1 MHRVLVFISFLC
13 LPILISSQTLR
24 GKVYDSTST
33 VKNIKVYNE
42 TQKRIT
48 ATNEKGDFSITA
60 KVNDTILFES
70 VFYHPKAIVLKPY
83 HFNGIAVF
91 ELKKIVSALDEVEVI
106 AEPEQPVFEV
116 ETYNL
121 QLQNL
126 IKEDIKNN
134 PGLYAPSGSNYGVDF
149 VYLFRKLFDLIKSKK
164 VKKLEETIIT
174 YDQFTQLIEKSSF
187 FNSKLLTEDLK
198 IPEEN
203 KYLFLE
209 FCAAKQL
216 NSELLKENKKMQ
228 LLEQLV
234 LNSQLFL
241 ILLEEYG
248 EESVTK
254 D

>member
-1 MHRVLVFISFLC
+1 MRQLLVFISFLC
-13 LPILISSQTLR
+13 LPILINSQTLR

-33 VKNIKVYNE
+33 VKSIKVYNE

-48 ATNEKGDFSITA
+48 ATNDKGDFTITA

-70 VFYHPKAIVLKPY
+70 VFYHPKAIVLQPY
-83 HFNGIAVF
+83 HFDDVAVF
-91 ELKKIVSALDEVEVI
+91 ELKKIVNALDEVEVI

-134 PGLYAPSGSNYGVDF
+134 PGLYAPSTSNYGVDF
-149 VYLFRKLFDLIKSKK
+149 VYLFRKLFSLIKKKKSKP
-164 VKKLEETIIT
+164 EDTMIT
-174 YDQFTQLIEKSSF
+174 YDQFTKLIEKNSF
-187 FNSKLLTEDLK
+187 FNSDLLTKDLK
-198 IPEEN
+198 IPEERM
-203 KYLFLE
+203 YLFLE
-209 FCAAKQL
+209 FCAAKQI
-216 NSELLKENKKMQ
+216 NSTLLKKENKMQ
-228 LLEQLV
+228 LLEELV

-241 ILLEEYG
+241 ILLEQYG
-248 EESVTK
+248 EENVTK